1 MSLVLLV
8 VILRQ
13 DHHAGGLFFPFPFP
27 SHSSFPSDESPCTW
41 DRTPLCHPPPFR
53 PCRRI
58 ASRFCTRAR
67 NSVCLGS
74 GGKLLH
80 VERETNESKM
90 HILSP
95 VCSPHHSLA
104 QQRAN
109 RRPRKAVGWPAPFPL
124 RTRARNCIENA
135 MTSDTVSKP
144 ASQPDSSL
152 GGKGTSHLRRSD
164 NISKPHTHWVT

>member
-58 ASRFCTRAR
+58 ASRSALALEIQFVWEVVA
-67 NSVCLGS
+67 SFF
-74 GGKLLH
+74 K
-80 VERETNESKM
+80 SKM

-95 VCSPHHSLA
+95 VCFSPHHSLA

-124 RTRARNCIENA
+124 RTRTRNCIANA

-152 GGKGTSHLRRSD
+152 GGKRTSHLRRSD
-164 NISKPHTHWVT
+164 NISKPHTHWAT